1 MNLVLERKEYLVGVT
16 IFEARN
22 IMGKDAA
29 GTSDPFLKIK
39 VADQVQQT
47 QKKYEQNSAVW
58 NQSLTFNA
66 LKMNQYELETFEL
79 ILELYDH
86 NAIFQNE
93 LIGQYSI
100 GLSTLHRSLNHEFFK
115 VWIGMFHPDEPNR
128 VVGYLQVSCF
138 IVGPNERPPVHSSED
153 EIVEDNNSY
162 EDDEE
167 EIARRIEN
175 IKRAQGVMLINS
187 PNVINK
193 QY

>member
-153 EIVEDNNSY
+153 EIVEDNNSD